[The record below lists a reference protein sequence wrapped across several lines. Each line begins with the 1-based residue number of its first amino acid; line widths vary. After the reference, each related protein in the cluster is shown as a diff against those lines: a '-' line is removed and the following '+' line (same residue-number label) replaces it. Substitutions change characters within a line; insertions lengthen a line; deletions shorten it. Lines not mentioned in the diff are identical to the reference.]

1 MSAIDELTAA
11 LGEVL
16 GAERADEVLTQLDAY
31 SNQPNAVKGAAKR
44 PSDPELEAAAL
55 RVLTQADARTTGE
68 ALDSIAM
75 WGLLTLAARADP
87 SVLDGLP
94 EYIAASPKVAS
105 IRRAATKHRKA
116 VAGTAA
122 SAGSAASAGNA
133 APAETASGAGSDGP
147 PLPAKVS
154 EVAKWIAAH
163 PDVDP
168 KRFAPHAG
176 QRAAARRVA
185 LRALGTIAI
194 PAALDVL
201 AEYASAKYSDA
212 ELGELHRAWGR
223 FDRRAFAARMFGVST
238 GTAALRLD
246 VCSDLTGIGAV
257 DGLAALDVILEKRAD
272 LSPLAEC
279 SELRTLRVHATIGS
293 GLTSVEPLTQLPR
306 LTHLELIGITR
317 GADLTVLR
325 GSPVEQLYLHLDG
338 ADGSFLSDLPRLQGL
353 KLSCAYERHPAFEV
367 PAGAP
372 EPRPAHAGSAD
383 TVIGLVR
390 SGVTVVLYRHES
402 WVPPFVAEAPEDL
415 AVEEANGFVRLTLAQ

>member
-1 MSAIDELTAA
+1 MSAIDDLTAA
-11 LGEVL
+11 LGDVL
-16 GAERADEVLTQLDAY
+16 GAERAEEVLTRLDAY

-44 PSDPELEAAAL
+44 PADPELEAAAL
-55 RVLTQADARTTGE
+55 RVFTQADARTTAG

-94 EYIAASPKVAS
+94 EYIAASPKTAS
-105 IRRAATKHRKA
+105 IRLAAMKYRRAA
-116 VAGTAA
+116 AGTAA
-122 SAGSAASAGNA
+122 A
-133 APAETASGAGSDGP
+133 AETASGATTDDPS
-147 PLPAKVS
+147 LPTKVS

-163 PDVDP
+163 PGVDP

-185 LRALGTIAI
+185 LRALGAIAT

-201 AEYASAKYSDA
+201 AEYASPTYSDA
-212 ELGELHRAWGR
+212 ELGELHRAWSR
-223 FDRRAFAARMFGVST
+223 FDRRAFAARMFGT
-238 GTAALRLD
+238 GAGTDALRLGA
-246 VCSDLTGIGAV
+246 CSDLTGIGAA
-257 DGLAALDVILEKRAD
+257 DGLTALEVILEKRAD

-279 SELRTLRVHATIGS
+279 VELRSLRIHATIGS
-293 GLTSVEPLTQLPR
+293 GLTSVEPLARLPR
-306 LTHLELIGITR
+306 LEHLELIGITR

-325 GSPVEQLYLHLDG
+325 DAPVEQLYLHLDG
-338 ADGSFLSDLPRLQGL
+338 ADGSFLSDMPRLQGL
-353 KLSCAYERHPAFEV
+353 KLSCAYEHHPAFEE

-372 EPRPAHAGSAD
+372 EPRPAHAGSAE

-402 WVPPFVAEAPEDL
+402 WVPPFIAELPEDL
-415 AVEEANGFVRLTLAQ
+415 AVEESRGFVRLTLAQ